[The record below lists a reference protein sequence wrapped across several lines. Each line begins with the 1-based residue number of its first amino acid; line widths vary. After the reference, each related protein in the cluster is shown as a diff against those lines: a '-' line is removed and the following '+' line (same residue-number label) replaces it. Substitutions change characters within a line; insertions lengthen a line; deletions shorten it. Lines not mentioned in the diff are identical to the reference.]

1 MANRPPASPAI
12 AAENMNTLS
21 LVSVRLMPSI
31 EAASGLSRSATS
43 RRPKLRR
50 WTMMTIMPT
59 TQNRIVTKIRS
70 PASWANEIPRKLNGF
85 STCRP
90 NTDRLGTCRLP
101 LPNTFGWSKNRNS
114 ARRANAI
121 VASAR

>member
-1 MANRPPASPAI
+1 
-12 AAENMNTLS
+12 
-21 LVSVRLMPSI
+21 MPSI

-50 WTMMTIMPT
+50 CTMMTIIPT
-59 TQNRIVTKIRS
+59 TQNRIVTKIRN
-70 PASWANEIPRKLNGF
+70 PASCTNEIPRKLNGF

-90 NTDRLGTCRLP
+90 NTERFGTCRLP
-101 LPNTFGWSKNRNS
+101 LPNTFGWSKKRNS
-114 ARRANAI
+114 ASRANAI

>member
-1 MANRPPASPAI
+1 M
-12 AAENMNTLS
+12 AAENMNTPI

-43 RRPKLRR
+43 RRPKLRPCTR
-50 WTMMTIMPT
+50 MTIMPT
-59 TQNRIVTKIRS
+59 MLNRIVTKIRN
-70 PASWANEIPRKLNGF
+70 PAPWANEIPMKWNGF

-90 NTDRLGTCRLP
+90 KNDRLGTCRLP
-101 LPNTFGWSKNRNS
+101 LPNTPGWSKNRNS
-114 ARRANAI
+114 ASRANAI